1 MTDCFSFRVGKEG
14 FSGGGAEWKLNWMAA
29 GFLATWERPD
39 IRARRSFFIFLG
51 GDGGGSMDAARIPQ
65 RTWIDEYLDRTP

>member
-39 IRARRSFFIFLG
+39 IRARRSFFIFWEGMG
-51 GDGGGSMDAARIPQ
+51 GFNGCRANSAA
-65 RTWIDEYLDRTP
+65 DLDRRVP